1 MHENVNRD
9 GGGGGFLGGCKQ
21 VKCDTN
27 QWWIQGREG
36 QKKFLGDQAP
46 LLSPGLDDCPPP
58 PLPLS
63 EGLDLALLCP

>member
-27 QWWIQGREG
+27 QWWIQGRG
-36 QKKFLGDQAP
+36 G
-46 LLSPGLDDCPPP
+46 GGGGGGVPP
-58 PLPLS
+58 S
-63 EGLDLALLCP
+63 KM